1 MMKFAMLSL
10 AVLLTSFGIVDTLQA
25 NQSMNNSDQE
35 SLVACRRSKDTQTT
49 DQDKNTSRV

>member
-25 NQSMNNSDQE
+25 NQSVNNSDQE
-35 SLVACRRSKDTQTT
+35 SLVGCRRSKDTQTT